1 MELVGCLP
9 VPSASRTAVA
19 LCGAWRC
26 FFFFFVRSAPPAVY
40 FQVKYSK
47 SKFKRTNRQLF
58 LFVAGPYIAVQ
69 LGVN

>member
-19 LCGAWRC
+19 LLWRVPV
-26 FFFFFVRSAPPAVY
+26 FFFFVRSAPTAVY

-47 SKFKRTNRQLF
+47 SKFKRTHTQLF
-58 LFVAGPYIAVQ
+58 LFDAGPYIAVQ